1 MMDDLFERNSTALR
15 IWQAAQR
22 DLPSPLGGERENLA
36 MCCNATGELRPICFV
51 GELNDCRGSQDGYT
65 AANQLML

>member
-22 DLPSPLGGERENLA
+22 DLPSPLGGER
-36 MCCNATGELRPICFV
+36 
-51 GELNDCRGSQDGYT
+51 D
-65 AANQLML
+65 